1 MNTMTNYDSI
11 DEALNT
17 SSAIDVTS
25 TSIPKKVEKTETDD
39 IKKDYD

>member
-17 SSAIDVTS
+17 SSAIDVTPTS
-25 TSIPKKVEKTETDD
+25 TPKKVKKTETDD
-39 IKKDYD
+39 IKKD